1 MNAFG
6 DATMALALFLLI
18 QHTGQLDYAGVFAG
32 GAARR
37 HGREPDRARPARRRG
52 REVGADPAPHLA
64 PRRDGGPDAGQR
76 AHPRGDDGDGRRLP
90 DRPHATRS
98 SRTRRAVADL
108 AAGLGAATLLMA
120 GPDRARPDRHQAR
133 DRVLDDVADRL
144 HVRRRG
150 DRRVPERDVPP
161 DDARLL
167 QGAALPRRRDRHPRA
182 RRRAGH
188 PPHGRA
194 RHARCRA
201 RATVF
206 LVGALA
212 LVGIPPFAGF
222 FSKDSILAATLDR
235 GGGFGVRPLR
245 LRASRARS

>member
-1 MNAFG
+1 MNAVG

-18 QHTGQLDYAGVFAG
+18 QHTGQLDFAGVFAG
-32 GAARR
+32 AP
-37 HGREPDRARPARRRG
+37 HGGTIATLDRARPARRRG

-76 AHPRGDDGDGRRLP
+76 ADPRRDDGHRRRLP
-90 DRPHATRS
+90 ARPHATRS
-98 SRTRRAVADL
+98 SRTRERSPTSPPV
-108 AAGLGAATLLMA
+108 LGAATLLMA

-150 DRRVPERDVPP
+150 DRRLPAGDVPP

-194 RHARCRA
+194 RAGAAVHEDRSSWSARSRSSA
-201 RATVF
+201 SR
-206 LVGALA
+206 
-212 LVGIPPFAGF
+212 PFAGF
-222 FSKDSILAATLDR
+222 FSKDPIIAARSTTAAR
-235 GGGFGVRPLR
+235 SATSSSPA
-245 LRASRARS
+245 ASRARS